1 VALEQDLRRIA
12 ERAAVYAEEG
22 EDVAGIVPAE
32 PASGFRLYVCAYG
45 SENATGWLVLDATG
59 VPVADREL
67 VRDAVSIAALCEVAE
82 EAAFPGDLD
91 ELRSQL
97 VALRIAEAPEG
108 IAEAEDAARA
118 LQHLLGAPPHLASPE
133 RLDAIGVAARRLERA
148 LDPTAP
154 SPFTDVLRSAGD
166 VADALWRDVESG
178 YLRPLD

>member
-82 EAAFPGDLD
+82 EAAGVEPDSARVASPALLD
-91 ELRSQL
+91 ELGADAGPD
-97 VALRIAEAPEG
+97 VAEALKG
-108 IAEAEDAARA
+108 AA
-118 LQHLLGAPPHLASPE
+118 
-133 RLDAIGVAARRLERA
+133 DTLEE
-148 LDPTAP
+148 L
-154 SPFTDVLRSAGD
+154 V
-166 VADALWRDVESG
+166 RDVERG
-178 YLRPLD
+178 YKRPLS

>member
-1 VALEQDLRRIA
+1 MALEQDLRRIA

-82 EAAFPGDLD
+82 EAAGVEPDSARVASPALLD
-91 ELRSQL
+91 ELGAAAGPD
-97 VALRIAEAPEG
+97 VAEALKG
-108 IAEAEDAARA
+108 AADTVEE
-118 LQHLLGAPPHLASPE
+118 L
-133 RLDAIGVAARRLERA
+133 V
-148 LDPTAP
+148 
-154 SPFTDVLRSAGD
+154 
-166 VADALWRDVESG
+166 RDVERG
-178 YLRPLD
+178 YKRPLS

>member
-22 EDVAGIVPAE
+22 EDLAGIVPAE

-82 EAAFPGDLD
+82 EAAGVEPDSARVASPALLD
-91 ELRSQL
+91 ELG
-97 VALRIAEAPEG
+97 A
-108 IAEAEDAARA
+108 DA
-118 LQHLLGAPPHLASPE
+118 GP
-133 RLDAIGVAARRLERA
+133 DVAAA
-148 LDPTAP
+148 LKGTAD
-154 SPFTDVLRSAGD
+154 TVEEL
-166 VADALWRDVESG
+166 VRDVERG
-178 YLRPLD
+178 YKRPLS

>member
-32 PASGFRLYVCAYG
+32 PASGFRLYVCAYR

-82 EAAFPGDLD
+82 EAAGVEPDSARVASPALLD
-91 ELRSQL
+91 ELGADAGPD
-97 VALRIAEAPEG
+97 VAEALKG
-108 IAEAEDAARA
+108 AADTVEE
-118 LQHLLGAPPHLASPE
+118 L
-133 RLDAIGVAARRLERA
+133 V
-148 LDPTAP
+148 
-154 SPFTDVLRSAGD
+154 
-166 VADALWRDVESG
+166 RDVERG
-178 YLRPLD
+178 YKRPLS

>member
-82 EAAFPGDLD
+82 EAAGVEADSARVASPALLD
-91 ELRSQL
+91 ELGGDAGPD
-97 VALRIAEAPEG
+97 VAEA
-108 IAEAEDAARA
+108 IKDAADTVEE
-118 LQHLLGAPPHLASPE
+118 L
-133 RLDAIGVAARRLERA
+133 V
-148 LDPTAP
+148 
-154 SPFTDVLRSAGD
+154 
-166 VADALWRDVESG
+166 RDVERG
-178 YLRPLD
+178 YKRPLS